1 MYANLFN
8 PEKRVKMT
16 LVGLDGNAFV
26 LLGSFK
32 RAARRQGWSSEEID
46 MVINKCKEGN
56 YDDLICTLMAHIE
69 EPEVEEY

>member
-26 LLGSFK
+26 LLGTFK
-32 RAARRQGWSSEEID
+32 RAARRQGWNSEEID
-46 MVINKCKEGN
+46 TVINKCKEGN
-56 YDDLICTLMAHIE
+56 YDDLICNLMAHIE
-69 EPEVEEY
+69 EPDVEEY

>member
-26 LLGSFK
+26 LLGTFK

-56 YDDLICTLMAHIE
+56 YDDLICNLMAHIE
-69 EPEVEEY
+69 EPDVEEY